1 MAAVHWVVDQ
11 LGLGLVITNYKIQN
25 IHETHET
32 HETTV
37 KVPTGRYCTTTT
49 VGSSIYSSSN
59 KDKWM
64 NPTFAVGK
72 SETVGNITWTR
83 LKKVACFDGFKY
95 GENHVK
101 QHRRLQIDTSW
112 FGSSWAS
119 TRQDDNVGSC
129 IPCDLLLRRYVRG
142 GGSVEN

>member
-59 KDKWM
+59 KDK
-64 NPTFAVGK
+64 
-72 SETVGNITWTR
+72 
-83 LKKVACFDGFKY
+83 
-95 GENHVK
+95 
-101 QHRRLQIDTSW
+101 
-112 FGSSWAS
+112 
-119 TRQDDNVGSC
+119 
-129 IPCDLLLRRYVRG
+129 
-142 GGSVEN
+142 